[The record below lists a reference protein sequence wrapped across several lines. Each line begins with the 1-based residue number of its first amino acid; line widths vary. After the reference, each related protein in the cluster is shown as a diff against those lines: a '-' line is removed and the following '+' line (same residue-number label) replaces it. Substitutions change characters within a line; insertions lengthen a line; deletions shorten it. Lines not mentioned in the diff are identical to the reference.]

1 MEPQKQD
8 LSKKLSK
15 AKAKRAECR
24 IALTRAITARRVR
37 KGLEYAKKQGLRI
50 SVTWEEDFAEMHG
63 WVANIKKSRRKLRL
77 ARKRVRN
84 LTKKLKALTKAKKA
98 TSEYMYA
105 DGYKLEEVWNPHE
118 MAVWHAT
125 HGNHINNH
133 FVHK

>member
-1 MEPQKQD
+1 MELQVQD
-8 LSKKLSK
+8 LSKKLAK

-24 IALTRAITARRVR
+24 IALTRALTARRMR

-84 LTKKLKALTKAKKA
+84 LTKKLKPLTQVKKP
-98 TSEYMYA
+98 TYEYMHV
-105 DGYKLEEVWNPHE
+105 DGYKPAKVWNPHE
-118 MAVWHAT
+118 TVVWHAT
-125 HGNHINNH
+125 HGTHIDDH